1 MRAAEHALRS
11 PMSARPSFRGDPM
24 ARADGGRRP
33 VVIVTGALAP
43 YTQVLYERLAGLLGA
58 PLHVLACS
66 SRETARQWELDRVK
80 GYGFEVLPGF
90 RWHRSSISNLYVNP
104 SVALRIAAL
113 RPGALVLNDFSPT
126 MAIAAAVARATG
138 LGYGVRTDGV
148 PETDPGTRSPAHR
161 LLRRAV
167 VGGASFGLGP
177 SHGSGRLLASYGL
190 APGRFAIA
198 PLFPAWSCPAPAADA
213 DRAYDV
219 LFCGRLGQR
228 KGADFFT
235 DVVLGCLARGTRL
248 RVRVVGDGPSRADME
263 RRFAA
268 AGIPARFDG
277 FLQQAAL
284 AEAYGS
290 SRLFHFPSRGDVWG
304 IVVQEALQCGTVV
317 MASPHSGA
325 ARELVGP
332 RCCGLVLDLDPG
344 RWIEATLALLDGPSR
359 QATLRAAGFAAL
371 SDFTP
376 DRSAEAYRT
385 ALAPLLDGL

>member
-1 MRAAEHALRS
+1 MAE
-11 PMSARPSFRGDPM
+11 
-24 ARADGGRRP
+24 ADAGRRP
-33 VVIVTGALAP
+33 VVVVTGALAP
-43 YTQVLYERLAGLLGA
+43 YTQVLYERLAGLLRA

-66 SRETARQWELDRVK
+66 ARETARQWDLDLAR

-90 RWHRSSISNLYVNP
+90 RWHRSATSNLYVNP
-104 SVALRIAAL
+104 SVVARIAAL

-126 MAIAAAVARATG
+126 MGIAAAMARATG

-148 PETDPGTRSPAHR
+148 PETDPGARSPAHR
-161 LLRRAV
+161 LLRRTV

-177 SHGSGRLLASYGL
+177 SQGSGQLLASYGL

-198 PLFPAWSCPAPAADA
+198 PLFPAWSCPASTAERP
-213 DRAYDV
+213 YDL
-219 LFCGRLGQR
+219 LFCGILGER
-228 KGADFFT
+228 KGAGFFT

-248 RVRVVGDGPSRADME
+248 RVRVVGDGPLRGDME

-304 IVVQEALQCGTVV
+304 VVVQEALQCGTAV

-332 RCCGLVLDLDPG
+332 RRCGLVLDLDSE
-344 RWIEATLALLDGPSR
+344 RWIETTLALLDDPGRRAS
-359 QATLRAAGFAAL
+359 LREAGFAAL
-371 SDFTP
+371 PDFTP
-376 DRSAEAYRT
+376 ERAAEAYRT
-385 ALAPLLDGL
+385 MLAPLLDGP